1 MDTQCVSFLF
11 GKEVYSMNYRK
22 EGSDIVIEHEG
33 KTFYVHT
40 NGIKRKKL
48 LKVAKVMK
56 KHKDSAEILT
66 QALQE
71 AGISVSVKEDGHGG

>member
-1 MDTQCVSFLF
+1 
-11 GKEVYSMNYRK
+11 MNYRK